1 MNIGKVPGNV
11 LKRSVVNLIGKG
23 PRTGVD
29 AAMLPHSAGAMT
41 IAATGTG
48 IIDSKIAPILAV
60 VKACNNIWA
69 AGGKV
74 TGVEAAF
81 IISDRTKERDLKNL
95 TRQTLAGCRMCHTE
109 LVGGH
114 TEVSDAVNRVVSTV
128 TAVGEITGTI
138 LGVRDIK
145 PGMGIVMTKWAGIEE
160 AAIRLNNEASNELL
174 KEKFSPYYMS
184 NFDKYTEWLTVEEE
198 AVYAK
203 EFGDVIMHDNSD
215 GGVFGSLWDLAEG
228 SGLGF
233 EVNLRDIPVRQ
244 ETIELAYLC
253 GLNIYRMKSSGS
265 LLIVSDSAK
274 ELAVYLTDKGVP
286 AVHIGHFTD
295 NNDKVILV
303 EDEIRYL
310 ERV

>member
-29 AAMLPHSAGAMT
+29 AACIPHSSSDIT
-41 IAATGTG
+41 LTATGVGTLNS
-48 IIDSKIAPILAV
+48 DIAPILAV
-60 VKACNNIWA
+60 VKACNNVWA
-69 AGGKV
+69 AGGEV
-74 TGVEAAF
+74 IGIEASF
-81 IISDRTKERDLKNL
+81 LISDRTKERDLKKL

-109 LVGGH
+109 LSGGH
-114 TEVSDAVNRVVSTV
+114 TEVSDAVTRAISTV
-128 TAVGEITGTI
+128 TAVGVCNDRALT
-138 LGVRDIK
+138 VRDIK
-145 PGMGIVMTKWAGIEE
+145 PGMGIVMTKWAGLEE
-160 AAIRLNNEASNELL
+160 AAIRLNSEEALNQLR
-174 KEKFSPYYMS
+174 EKFSPYYMS
-184 NFDKYTEWLTVEEE
+184 NFEHYTEWLSVEEE
-198 AVYAK
+198 ATVAR

-233 EVNLRDIPVRQ
+233 EVKLRDIPVRQ
-244 ETIELAYLC
+244 ETIELAYVC

-265 LLIVSDSAK
+265 LLIVSDRAD
-274 ELAVYLTDKGVP
+274 ELAEFITNKGVP
-286 AVHIGHFTD
+286 AVRIGQFTD
-295 NNDKVILV
+295 TNDKIILV

>member
-29 AAMLPHSAGAMT
+29 AAAMKT
-41 IAATGTG
+41 KDGSTVFAATGVGLVDT
-48 IIDSKIAPILAV
+48 DIAPMLAV
-60 VKACNNIWA
+60 FKACNNVWA
-69 AGGKV
+69 AGGRV
-74 TGVEAAF
+74 LGVEAAF
-81 IISDRTKERDLKNL
+81 MISDRTKERDLKKL
-95 TRQTLAGCRMCHTE
+95 TRQTLSATRLCHTE

-114 TEVSDAVNRVVSTV
+114 TEVSDAVTRPISTV
-128 TAVGEITGTI
+128 TAIGELSGNAFT
-138 LGVRDIK
+138 VRDIRA
-145 PGMGIVMTKWAGIEE
+145 GMGIVMTKWAGLEE
-160 AAIRLNNEASNELL
+160 AAILLNNQNTLDLL
-174 KEKFSPYYMS
+174 KNRFSPSYMENFS
-184 NFDKYTEWLTVEEE
+184 NYTEWLSVEEE
-198 AVYAK
+198 AGIAK

-244 ETIELAYLC
+244 EIIELAYLC
-253 GLNIYRMKSSGS
+253 ELNIYRMKSQGS
-265 LLIVSDSAK
+265 LLIISERAG
-274 ELAVYLTDKGVP
+274 ELAEHINGAGIP
-286 AVHIGHFTD
+286 AAYIGSFTD
-295 NNDKVILV
+295 NNDKIIRV

>member
-29 AAMLPHSAGAMT
+29 AACILHPTSEVT
-41 IAATGTG
+41 LTATGVG
-48 IIDSKIAPILAV
+48 ALNSEIAPILAV

-69 AGGKV
+69 AGGEV
-74 TGVEAAF
+74 LGVEAAF
-81 IISDRTKERDLKNL
+81 LISDRTKERDLKKL
-95 TRQTLAGCRMCHTE
+95 TRQTLTGCRMCHTE
-109 LVGGH
+109 LRGGH
-114 TEVSDAVNRVVSTV
+114 TEVTDAVTRPISTV
-128 TAVGEITGTI
+128 TATGT
-138 LGVRDIK
+138 LDGKALTVRDIK

-160 AAIRLNNEASNELL
+160 AAIHISNEEKLLTL

-184 NFDKYTEWLTVEEE
+184 NFEHYTEWLTIEEE
-198 AVYAK
+198 ARLAR
-203 EFGDVIMHDNSD
+203 EFSDVIMHDNSD

-233 EVNLRDIPVRQ
+233 EVKLRDIPVRQ
-244 ETIELAYLC
+244 ETIELAYVS
-253 GLNIYRMKSSGS
+253 GLNIYRMKSAGS
-265 LLIVSDSAK
+265 LLIVSDRAD
-274 ELAVYLTDKGVP
+274 ELAAYITDKGVP
-286 AVHIGHFTD
+286 AVRIGQFTD
-295 NNDKVILV
+295 TNDKIILV